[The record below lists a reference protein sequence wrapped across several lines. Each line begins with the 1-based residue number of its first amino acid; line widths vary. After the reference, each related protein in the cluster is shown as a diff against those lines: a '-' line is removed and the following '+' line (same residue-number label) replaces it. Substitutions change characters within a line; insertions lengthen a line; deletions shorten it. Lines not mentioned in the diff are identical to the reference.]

1 MSGLFSIA
9 SGIGEQENSNLTAQ
23 IATAVQ
29 AITLAPSIS
38 KLNQAYMEQI
48 ATDSLNYAN
57 DTAASVEIDDS
68 WDPGGDPHKGR
79 GPHMA
84 VVAAQDNV
92 QKDLDQNAAD
102 LHTGNVQNIIE
113 TIKSNASFLGQN
125 LDDVF
130 RLESPIIQ
138 LLALTSS
145 LIMEI

>member
-1 MSGLFSIA
+1 MSGLFRIA
-9 SGIGEQENSNLTAQ
+9 SGIGEQENANLSAQMTTA
-23 IATAVQ
+23 TQ
-29 AITLAPSIS
+29 AIKLAPSIS
-38 KLNQAYMEQI
+38 TLNQTYMEQI
-48 ATDSLNYAN
+48 AEDSLNYAN
-57 DTAASVEIDDS
+57 DTAASVEVEDKWVS
-68 WDPGGDPHKGR
+68 GKPHQGQ

-92 QKDLDQNAAD
+92 QKDLDQKEAD

-130 RLESPIIQ
+130 RLESPMIQ

-145 LIMEI
+145 IIMEI